1 MSDNMYKTADLV
13 VTEGQ
18 TVELEITDMTDDG
31 KGLGRLSGLAI
42 FVAGA
47 VPVIR
52 LAPASRGSRSAM
64 HLLRQSRF
72 LRLPQPECSR
82 RAHTIRTAVAAR
94 CSSLAMTNSS
104 ASSAKT

>member
-1 MSDNMYKTADLV
+1 MSDNIDKTAALV
-13 VTEGQ
+13 VNEGQ
-18 TVELEITDMTDDG
+18 IVELEITDMTDDG

-47 VPVIR
+47 VPGDKV
-52 LAPASRGSRSAM
+52 SA
-64 HLLRQSRF
+64 RITRIKKRY

>member
-47 VPVIR
+47 VPGDKVSTRITR
-52 LAPASRGSRSAM
+52 LKKRYALAETITLLEASAVRV
-64 HLLRQSRF
+64 
-72 LRLPQPECSR
+72 QPH
-82 RAHTIRTAVAAR
+82 AHTIRTVAAAR
-94 CSSLAMTNSS
+94 CSSLVTMNSS
-104 ASSAKT
+104 ASNAKI